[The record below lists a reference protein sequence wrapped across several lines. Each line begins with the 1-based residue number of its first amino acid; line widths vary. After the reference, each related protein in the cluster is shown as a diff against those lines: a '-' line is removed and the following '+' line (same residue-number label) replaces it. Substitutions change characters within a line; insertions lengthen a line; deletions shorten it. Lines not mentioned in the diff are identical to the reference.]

1 MPSIRIWT
9 PESDYDRDAVC
20 CLARKIVEYYGAN
33 IEIAYGTKQGFNDAA
48 RIPNGLK
55 KAVDTY
61 LKRNDLVIFLID
73 ADSAKSQAQRRREK
87 NSLLNRIQ
95 EVVNASGGKAILIL
109 MLQELEAW
117 LLVDCLGICCYYT
130 KNPETRNHEDWIKF
144 AKRQQPG
151 KTNLIEEAELGGNNA
166 KEYLEE
172 FSRDILIKIN
182 PNLKTKPQNLKERQY
197 TEDKSA
203 EIAECLEIS
212 KQTIKRNESLEEFAD
227 RLKQLADYNEN
238 NQG

>member
-166 KEYLEE
+166 KEYLED

-182 PNLKTKPQNLKERQY
+182 PKLKTKPQNLKERQY

-212 KQTIKRNESLEEFAD
+212 KQTIKRNESLEEFAE